1 MTISFYSILGFLIFL
16 AIGIVDL
23 AVYRRFIH
31 PQLSR
36 AHERGKVT
44 GTQGRGPARLAKI
57 MFVANLLILP
67 IFGFL
72 IGDLLF
78 KG

>member
-1 MTISFYSILGFLIFL
+1 MTVSFYSVLGFLIFL

-36 AHERGKVT
+36 AHERAKVT
-44 GTQGRGPARLAKI
+44 GAQGQGPAKLAKF
-57 MFVANLLILP
+57 MFIANLLILP

>member
-1 MTISFYSILGFLIFL
+1 MTVSFYSTLGFLVFL
-16 AIGIVDL
+16 AIGLVDM
-23 AVYRRFIH
+23 AIYRRFIH

-36 AHERGKVT
+36 AHERAKVT
-44 GTQGRGPARLAKI
+44 GTQGLGPARIAKV
-57 MFVANLLILP
+57 MFIGNLIILP

-72 IGDLLF
+72 IGDILF

>member
-1 MTISFYSILGFLIFL
+1 MTISFYSILGLLIFL
-16 AIGIVDL
+16 AIGIVDM
-23 AVYRRFIH
+23 AIYRRFIH

-36 AHERGKVT
+36 AHERAKVT
-44 GTQGRGPARLAKI
+44 GTQGQGPARIAKI
-57 MFVANLLILP
+57 MFIANLIILP

-72 IGDLLF
+72 IGDALF